1 MGFGHLLF
9 LGFSVYAFKFKSA
22 KQKKKKTVYE
32 SKFYLCLKAFYNL

>member
-22 KQKKKKTVYE
+22 KQKKKKRFMKVNFTFV
-32 SKFYLCLKAFYNL
+32 

>member
-22 KQKKKKTVYE
+22 KQKKKTVYE

>member
-22 KQKKKKTVYE
+22 KQKKKRFMKVNFTFV
-32 SKFYLCLKAFYNL
+32 